1 MEKINVVI
9 NNYRCETRWFVNN
22 ELDKVNRNLIW
33 FKTKFNLLN
42 QNQKSMKKS
51 TLLVAALA
59 FGATSAFAQYTNK
72 NGLVVTP
79 ETGDYAIGVD
89 ATPFLGYFG
98 NMLNGNTN
106 NGAPAWGFTNNNA
119 MITGKKFTSET
130 MAYRAALRIGFGST
144 TMTNPVEDDTSN
156 ASPKVYTEDKMKSS
170 GTFIGLGGGL
180 EWRRGK
186 NRLQGYWGGMA
197 MVGFGSGKTTYTYGN
212 AFSSSNQTPTSTTD
226 FTGTIDPTGE
236 PTRTTET
243 KSGTM
248 IMFGLR
254 GFVGAEYFVL
264 PKLSIGG
271 EFGWGL
277 AFQSQ
282 GAGSK
287 TEESWDSGNSTATST
302 TTETGKM
309 SSFGIDTDNSAF
321 GMAPAAILIHFHF

>member
-1 MEKINVVI
+1 
-9 NNYRCETRWFVNN
+9 
-22 ELDKVNRNLIW
+22 
-33 FKTKFNLLN
+33 
-42 QNQKSMKKS
+42 MKKS

-106 NGAPAWGFTNNNA
+106 NGAPDWGFTNNNA
-119 MITGKKFTSET
+119 MITGKMFTSET

-144 TMTNPVEDDTSN
+144 TMTNPVEDD
-156 ASPKVYTEDKMKSS
+156 ASTATPTVYTEDKMKSS

-197 MVGFGSGKTTYTYGN
+197 MVGFGSGRTTYTYGN
-212 AFSSSNQTPTSTTD
+212 AFSSTNTDPTSTTD
-226 FTGTIDPTGE
+226 FVAGTSAPVGLLG
-236 PTRTTET
+236 RTTET

-277 AFQSQ
+277 AFESQ
-282 GAGSK
+282 GAGS
-287 TEESWDSGNSTATST
+287 TTVESWNGTGTTTT